1 MVFTPDMCACRWSVG
16 DRVVAHDGQ
25 TAYDG
30 VPTEAL
36 PVGDIIK
43 EVGLYQGDGSGVVRI
58 YNLFQKFNRHPGDFY
73 DGDYYAQDRIYSMPR
88 NREDLIDDLAAL
100 SLSHKVVGIEHRE
113 CGIGLLVMESTD
125 GTTNIDADVIEAVV
139 GSFKRKSGA
148 RKKGKRK

>member
-1 MVFTPDMCACRWSVG
+1 VG
-16 DRVVAHDGQ
+16 NRVVAHEGQ

-30 VPTEAL
+30 VPTEAM

-43 EVGLYQGDGSGVVRI
+43 EVGLYQGGSGVVRI

-73 DGDYYAQDRIYSMPR
+73 DGDYYAQDRIYSIPR

-100 SLSHKVVGIEHRE
+100 SLSHKVVGVEHRE

-125 GTTNIDADVIEAVV
+125 GTTNIDADVIDAVV

-148 RKKGKRK
+148 FKKKAKRRKR